1 MCADSKLLLFKFILL
16 CSLYANYIYI
26 FTLFNM
32 RVHLIKWKSVED
44 FVSAHARSK
53 VSFEIFKEKVKHA
66 DWESINDIQNT
77 FNSADT
83 LKNNRIVF
91 NIGGNNY
98 RMICSY
104 WFGPKMVHLYLKPAF
119 AERSLAS
126 AGRWIGTHAEYTKLC
141 NNNLQYTIDEY

>member
-1 MCADSKLLLFKFILL
+1 MRTIFIFLR
-16 CSLYANYIYI
+16 YII
-26 FTLFNM
+26 L

-44 FVSAHARSK
+44 FVLAHARSK
-53 VSFEIFKEKVKHA
+53 VSFEKFKEKIKHA
-66 DWESINDIQNT
+66 DWESINAIQNT
-77 FNSADT
+77 FNSADI

-104 WFGPKMVHLYLKPAF
+104 WFGPRMVHLYLK
-119 AERSLAS
+119 
-126 AGRWIGTHAEYTKLC
+126 WIGIHAEYTKLC